1 VPFKVEVQL
10 KDSLIKLGLKSVALL
25 DFPLTIDYGE
35 GNIFVRFSSV
45 KTNGHGVG
53 GTVWLEEELRRGR
66 FIKQFGVEYVEFVP
80 LDDLWRWVFTV
91 IVSLIV
97 FIPFIPLFDTIKE
110 SRFSPDSF
118 LLAKMC
124 THKPFSLF
132 VIKEEFF
139 LF

>member
-1 VPFKVEVQL
+1 VSFKVEVQL
-10 KDSLIKLGLKSVALL
+10 QDSLIKLGLKSMAFL

-45 KTNGHGVG
+45 KTNGHRVR
-53 GTVWLEEELRRGR
+53 GTVRLQEELRRGC
-66 FIKQFGVEYVEFVP
+66 FIEQFEVENVEFVP
-80 LDDLWRWVFTV
+80 LDYLWRGVFTV

-97 FIPFIPLFDTIKE
+97 FVPFIPLFDTVKE
-110 SRFSPDSF
+110 SWFSPHSF
-118 LLAKMC
+118 LLTKMC